1 MVTLK
6 DVANRLG
13 VSIRT
18 VSHAVNNTGRLAPQ
32 TRRVILETV
41 AEMGYFP
48 DAAARSLV
56 THKSKLIG
64 VLVPFLSASFYS
76 LIISGLERLVRQHGY
91 TLLLLNPPVDSG
103 DPQEICR
110 QMMQR
115 KVDGIILYPS
125 KHIQKAATFIRKTRI
140 PVVQLMDYTP
150 EISEYFVTVANLKA
164 AKEAVYAL
172 CESGCNHLAMISH
185 NANSPEVADRCRG
198 FMEAVAEKLP
208 SHEPVVVESDVNI
221 ADARKKALQLF
232 SRHPEIDA
240 VFAASDFAALG
251 VAQAALELGKRIP
264 EDVSIIGFDNLDI
277 ASEQLLYPL
286 STVAQPKEE
295 IGRRAGEMIID
306 LIHGRKTAPVILDA
320 PLILRNTTRKYEVKK
335 C

>member
-1 MVTLK
+1 
-6 DVANRLG
+6 
-13 VSIRT
+13 
-18 VSHAVNNTGRLAPQ
+18 
-32 TRRVILETV
+32 
-41 AEMGYFP
+41 
-48 DAAARSLV
+48 
-56 THKSKLIG
+56 
-64 VLVPFLSASFYS
+64 
-76 LIISGLERLVRQHGY
+76 
-91 TLLLLNPPVDSG
+91 
-103 DPQEICR
+103 
-110 QMMQR
+110 
-115 KVDGIILYPS
+115 
-125 KHIQKAATFIRKTRI
+125 
-140 PVVQLMDYTP
+140 
-150 EISEYFVTVANLKA
+150 
-164 AKEAVYAL
+164 
-172 CESGCNHLAMISH
+172 
-185 NANSPEVADRCRG
+185 
-198 FMEAVAEKLP
+198 MEAVAEKLP
-208 SHEPVVVESDVNI
+208 SHEPVVLESDVNI